1 MYDMI
6 IKNGTVLDGTG
17 DDRYVA
23 DIAIKD
29 GKIAKIGE
37 INESAEKKIDAQGK
51 LVTPG
56 WVDDHTH

>member
-29 GKIAKIGE
+29 GKIGPIY
-37 INESAEKKIDAQGK
+37 QK
-51 LVTPG
+51 LLSLYQRYVRKHYLP
-56 WVDDHTH
+56 